1 MSALEEK
8 QALFIKE
15 TIDKVHNDLT
25 KLIIDT
31 NYTNVQSIHLRN
43 ELDKMKSKILQEER
57 QLKDKKNFRNLN
69 ANQQLLPVLDNIH
82 NPNKFIPNSSLFSH
96 KLKNKNILRGFQ
108 DINKIPKAENQKLIS
123 PKVKNLNIKTNEYMD
138 KFYKY
143 NNDIKNREFF
153 HPKIYDEYNNTVI
166 RNKDISLGIY
176 DLNVKK
182 LIPKGADVTLTMNMW
197 GSPLKISGKNVKST
211 YKKCSSKDEVASG
224 DLNKL
229 SSIQYNKDEFYK
241 TQPPSTGFKLNKNVK
256 NMKNMTTTSFLTSRK
271 GHSSTLFR
279 RSTNYKDYWTEKSTK
294 ENFFITDDSTSNL
307 NSTRIKKNV
316 TDNNFGKTQYN
327 INPVSKTFYDT
338 GNNKKF
344 NYTYYDKRFNKD
356 FSNNFNSR
364 NLYTSRRTIKKSFY
378 NYIKNLSMK
387 DNFLI
392 KYLNYQ
398 LVIDE
403 QFNLFK
409 QKHKQ
414 NWKKIHNILSNYNI
428 LFEKLNINKA
438 LIDSNKILKLLEYY
452 YGNTKNITNKDLL
465 MCLTRTD
472 LLEKGFN
479 PDNEFKIYEKIKE
492 AFIIRIQKMYR
503 KRLAHKKYK
512 NLKLMHKF
520 VIKIQKHT
528 RGYLIRKSV
537 EVEKENYKELIHN
550 QYIELF
556 QQFKENYDE
565 TQSHERV
572 EIHINSLSYNGDYND
587 CHIDKYSMKESLQL
601 NRLIRL
607 VDPKVEII
615 YIVPYE
621 LPEQILSYYYS
632 ILENLGISNLEN
644 RVHFIIPEAS
654 EFLPL
659 NYSLSKL
666 LYFSHRTL
674 LEIKSLVFGKNCY
687 IIPGIVGEIE
697 EKLSIALNIPM
708 LMSPKNEIDFIF
720 NKSGI
725 KSTFEINDI
734 PFPISAWNIITEEEF
749 YSSLAHLIVS
759 YPKIRIWIF
768 KGNYDTNST
777 GIAYFNTDKIDI
789 INQLRMEKKNN
800 NDFSPKKFEEKLFF
814 YLPNILMKNTSFAYS
829 NLFKNWKEYL
839 EHFLLN
845 KGIIECCPT
854 KELSGIMG
862 RPCVPLLI
870 EPNGKVKILPTYE
883 KINVDFFKNI
893 ICTSPQKCLDNY
905 EMAKLADK
913 VGNYLFSK
921 GIVGYVTVD
930 CITFHDGKR
939 VLYWCVDMKYGF
951 TQTICDIQY
960 CYFLYIQ
967 SILQKSVINDEI
979 NINEVSEEI
988 NKNSIYNKDL
998 NNESKNSENYNKK
1011 EEEKENENKK
1021 EENSNQ
1027 KNNNKENKNIDK
1039 LLSDSMVFSLPYISS
1054 ELIKEIKL
1062 KDLLR
1067 EYRFNN
1073 IVYNTTKR
1081 EGIIINFCDGL
1092 ECGIFGL
1099 CGVINLE
1106 ELDRIN
1112 PELKLWRLIE
1122 SSTNV
1127 IKKIFLTVKKVKI
1140 IPSIVTFNE
1149 SDQRNDRVEFHYITD
1164 TIKKIVKE
1172 KEIEQEKEE
1181 NRRKK
1186 IANSPFI

>member
-1 MSALEEK
+1 M
-8 QALFIKE
+8 
-15 TIDKVHNDLT
+15 
-25 KLIIDT
+25 
-31 NYTNVQSIHLRN
+31 
-43 ELDKMKSKILQEER
+43 
-57 QLKDKKNFRNLN
+57 
-69 ANQQLLPVLDNIH
+69 
-82 NPNKFIPNSSLFSH
+82 
-96 KLKNKNILRGFQ
+96 
-108 DINKIPKAENQKLIS
+108 
-123 PKVKNLNIKTNEYMD
+123 
-138 KFYKY
+138 
-143 NNDIKNREFF
+143 
-153 HPKIYDEYNNTVI
+153 
-166 RNKDISLGIY
+166 
-176 DLNVKK
+176 
-182 LIPKGADVTLTMNMW
+182 
-197 GSPLKISGKNVKST
+197 
-211 YKKCSSKDEVASG
+211 
-224 DLNKL
+224 
-229 SSIQYNKDEFYK
+229 
-241 TQPPSTGFKLNKNVK
+241 
-256 NMKNMTTTSFLTSRK
+256 
-271 GHSSTLFR
+271 
-279 RSTNYKDYWTEKSTK
+279 
-294 ENFFITDDSTSNL
+294 
-307 NSTRIKKNV
+307 
-316 TDNNFGKTQYN
+316 
-327 INPVSKTFYDT
+327 
-338 GNNKKF
+338 
-344 NYTYYDKRFNKD
+344 
-356 FSNNFNSR
+356 
-364 NLYTSRRTIKKSFY
+364 
-378 NYIKNLSMK
+378 
-387 DNFLI
+387 
-392 KYLNYQ
+392 
-398 LVIDE
+398 
-403 QFNLFK
+403 
-409 QKHKQ
+409 
-414 NWKKIHNILSNYNI
+414 
-428 LFEKLNINKA
+428 
-438 LIDSNKILKLLEYY
+438 
-452 YGNTKNITNKDLL
+452 
-465 MCLTRTD
+465 
-472 LLEKGFN
+472 
-479 PDNEFKIYEKIKE
+479 
-492 AFIIRIQKMYR
+492 
-503 KRLAHKKYK
+503 
-512 NLKLMHKF
+512 
-520 VIKIQKHT
+520 
-528 RGYLIRKSV
+528 
-537 EVEKENYKELIHN
+537 
-550 QYIELF
+550 
-556 QQFKENYDE
+556 
-565 TQSHERV
+565 
-572 EIHINSLSYNGDYND
+572 
-587 CHIDKYSMKESLQL
+587 
-601 NRLIRL
+601 
-607 VDPKVEII
+607 
-615 YIVPYE
+615 
-621 LPEQILSYYYS
+621 
-632 ILENLGISNLEN
+632 
-644 RVHFIIPEAS
+644 
-654 EFLPL
+654 
-659 NYSLSKL
+659 
-666 LYFSHRTL
+666 
-674 LEIKSLVFGKNCY
+674 EIKSLVFGKNCY

-768 KGNYDTNST
+768 KGNYDTYST